1 MARPLDDI
9 TVIDLTH
16 ALAGPFCSTMLADYG
31 ANVLKLEPPG
41 AGDLARTWGSPVP
54 GPDYAYFVTLHRNKR
69 SIVVDLKKPEGKALF
84 FKLIEKADV
93 VLENFRVDALKRLG
107 LGYEEARKRNPGII
121 YCSVSGFGQ
130 DGPYRERAALDLIL
144 QAESGMV
151 SCTGEPGG
159 HGVRCGVSIA
169 DLAAGMN
176 AAYGVMLALRM
187 KERTGE
193 GQHVDVSM
201 MEGQLALLCTT
212 IGNYFANGELPKPM
226 GTAYPVVVPYQT
238 FQTSTRDLA
247 LAIAGQKLWKIL
259 CPVIGAPELT
269 DDPLYSTGPLRMKN
283 RDTLI
288 PKLQAIFV
296 TKSYEVWEKLLLEND
311 VPVGAINNIA
321 QVIEHPQ
328 VKARGA
334 LIETDHPKAG
344 KVRQV
349 RSPLRLPKMPDMP
362 NTPAP
367 LHGQHTSEILREVLG
382 LDDAAIAAL
391 KKSGVVAG
399 D

>member
-1 MARPLDDI
+1 
-9 TVIDLTH
+9 
-16 ALAGPFCSTMLADYG
+16 
-31 ANVLKLEPPG
+31 
-41 AGDLARTWGSPVP
+41 
-54 GPDYAYFVTLHRNKR
+54 
-69 SIVVDLKKPEGKALF
+69 
-84 FKLIEKADV
+84 
-93 VLENFRVDALKRLG
+93 
-107 LGYEEARKRNPGII
+107 
-121 YCSVSGFGQ
+121 
-130 DGPYRERAALDLIL
+130 
-144 QAESGMV
+144 
-151 SCTGEPGG
+151 
-159 HGVRCGVSIA
+159 
-169 DLAAGMN
+169 
-176 AAYGVMLALRM
+176 
-187 KERTGE
+187 
-193 GQHVDVSM
+193 
-201 MEGQLALLCTT
+201 
-212 IGNYFANGELPKPM
+212 
-226 GTAYPVVVPYQT
+226 
-238 FQTSTRDLA
+238 
-247 LAIAGQKLWKIL
+247 
-259 CPVIGAPELT
+259 
-269 DDPLYSTGPLRMKN
+269 MKN
-283 RDTLI
+283 RDKLI